1 MTFDLYSYR
10 FVLQARDAI
19 SFPRFGP
26 ANLLRGAFGSA
37 LRKVACVPQCPGLSG
52 GRASECAL
60 QSTCAYARIFEPA
73 GLRGPSGLADP
84 PRPFVLRVAHLAG
97 RSVTPGEQFCF
108 NVNFFDTRRPAL
120 DEFARAFTELARA
133 DLISTACE
141 PVAIPLGSDGS
152 GASRL
157 RLEFRTPTELKT
169 TADGN
174 TLATTPEFAVLLGR
188 ARDRV
193 STLRALYGAG
203 PLDVDFRAM
212 GQRARSIKMT
222 RCELNRAGGQRRSRR
237 TGQVH
242 GIGGFT
248 GVAEYEGDLAEFLP
262 ILEAARWTG
271 VGRHCVWGN
280 GEILTR
286 VILDA

>member
-37 LRKVACVPQCPGLSG
+37 LRKVACEPECPGLAG
-52 GRASECAL
+52 GRS
-60 QSTCAYARIFEPA
+60 AYARIFEPTS
-73 GLRGPSGLADP
+73 LKGPSGLADP
-84 PRPFVLRVAHLAG
+84 PRPFVFRVAHLAG
-97 RSVTPGEQFCF
+97 RSVAPGEHFCF
-108 NVNFFDTRRPAL
+108 DVNFFDTRQPAL
-120 DEFARAFTELARA
+120 DDFARAFTELARA
-133 DLISTACE
+133 ELVSTACE
-141 PVAIPLGSDGS
+141 SVSLRLDSCDTNAN
-152 GASRL
+152 RL
-157 RLEFRTPTELKT
+157 RVEFRTPTELKT
-169 TADGN
+169 TTN
-174 TLATTPEFAVLLGR
+174 RNKLAPTPEFDVLFAR

-193 STLRALYGAG
+193 STLRALYGPGA
-203 PLDVDFRAM
+203 LDIDFRAM
-212 GQRARSIKMT
+212 GQRARGIKMT
-222 RCELNRAGGQRRSRR
+222 RCELSHAGAKRRSRR
-237 TGQVH
+237 TGQIH

-248 GVAEYEGDLAEFLP
+248 GLAEYEGDLAEFLP

-280 GEILTR
+280 GEILAR

>member
-10 FVLQARDAI
+10 FVLCARDAI

-37 LRKVACVPQCPGLSG
+37 LRMVACVPECPGLAG

-73 GLRGPSGLADP
+73 GLRGPSGLGDP
-84 PRPFVLRVAHLAG
+84 PRPFVFRVSHLAG
-97 RSVTPGEQFCF
+97 RSVTAGEQFCF
-108 NVNFFDTRRPAL
+108 DVNFFDTRRPAL

-141 PVAIPLGSDGS
+141 PVAIPLGSDSS
-152 GASRL
+152 GANRL
-157 RLEFRTPTELKT
+157 RVEFRTPAELKT
-169 TADGN
+169 TASRN
-174 TLATTPEFAVLLGR
+174 TLAAKPDFAVLFAR

-193 STLRALYGAG
+193 STLRTRYGPG
-203 PLDVDFRAM
+203 PLDIDFRAM
-212 GQRARSIKMT
+212 GQRARNIKMT
-222 RCELNRAGGQRRSRR
+222 RCDVHQAGGKRRSRR

-280 GEILTR
+280 GEILAR